1 MTDIHITDPAP
12 FDDDIK
18 LDKSLRPSKFDEFI
32 GQEKLVDNIKLYI
45 EASNNRGDALD
56 HVLLF
61 GPPGLGKTTLA
72 NIISK
77 ELGSNIKHATGPVV
91 ERAGDLAGMVTN
103 LGHRDVF
110 FIDEIHRL
118 NSVVEEYLYS
128 AMEDFAIDIMIDKG
142 PSARSV
148 QLNIEPFT
156 LVGATTRLGN
166 LTSPLRDRFGVV
178 LRVDYYDS
186 EELFHIINRSADIL
200 EVNISDDGA
209 MELASRSRGTPRIAN
224 RILRRARDFAEVKG
238 SGKIDLK
245 IAQSSLQ
252 KLGIDEIGLDDM
264 DRKILNIIIEQF
276 SGGPV
281 GLKSLAVAV
290 GEDSTTIEDV
300 YEPFLIKEGF
310 LMRTNRGRVAQDSA
324 YDLLGKQKMK
334 DQQRVIRMIDKKKK
348 YKLGDFNYQLPKAFI
363 AQHPESR
370 RDQAKLM
377 VVHRDTGEIE
387 HKKFYNITDY
397 MRKNDLLVLNNTK
410 VFPRAFCNKK
420 IELMPK

>member
-12 FDDDIK
+12 FDDDIAIE
-18 LDKSLRPSKFDEFI
+18 KSLRPSKFDEFV
-32 GQEKLVDNIKLYI
+32 GQKKLVDNLKLYI

-72 NIISK
+72 NIISQ
-77 ELGSNIKHATGPVV
+77 ELGTNIKQASGPVV

-128 AMEDFAIDIMIDKG
+128 AMEDFSIDIMIDKG

-148 QLNIEPFT
+148 QLNIDPFT
-156 LVGATTRLGN
+156 LIGATTRLGN

-178 LRVDYYDS
+178 LRVDYYS
-186 EELFHIINRSADIL
+186 PEELFQIINRSAEIL
-200 EVNISDDGA
+200 EVKISDDGA

-224 RILRRARDFAEVKG
+224 RILRRARDFAEVKA
-238 SGKIDLK
+238 SGEIDLDV
-245 IAQSSLQ
+245 AQSSLK

-310 LMRTNRGRVAQDSA
+310 LMRTTRGRIAQDSA
-324 YDLLGKQKMK
+324 YELLGKQNIR
-334 DQQRVIRMIDKKKK
+334 DQQG
-348 YKLGDFNYQLPKAFI
+348 LF
-363 AQHPESR
+363 E
-370 RDQAKLM
+370 
-377 VVHRDTGEIE
+377 
-387 HKKFYNITDY
+387 
-397 MRKNDLLVLNNTK
+397 
-410 VFPRAFCNKK
+410 
-420 IELMPK
+420 